1 MVINYFGGNCFRLQ
15 SGEGSILFDPINNR
29 LKADIV
35 LRTIAPSNL
44 ALPLEPNEIAFAGEY
59 EISGIEI
66 YGFEVEKEST
76 NKFIKTIFEIF
87 WDDLKIVNL
96 GPLAQIPEG
105 DFLDD
110 ISNPDVLFLPVG
122 KKPVLKPEE
131 AVKIVKKLEP
141 KIIIP
146 SFVHENTKEFLKI
159 LGQKGDPEEKFVFK
173 KKDIEN
179 KVKEVVLLKAI

>member
-1 MVINYFGGNCFRLQ
+1 M
-15 SGEGSILFDPINNR
+15 
-29 LKADIV
+29 
-35 LRTIAPSNL
+35 
-44 ALPLEPNEIAFAGEY
+44 
-59 EISGIEI
+59 
-66 YGFEVEKEST
+66 
-76 NKFIKTIFEIF
+76 
-87 WDDLKIVNL
+87 
-96 GPLAQIPEG
+96 PEG

-122 KKPVLKPEE
+122 EKPVLKPEE

-159 LGQKGDPEEKFVFK
+159 LGQKRDPEEKFVFK